1 MQEQEPSSS
10 PTNNDLADAGNNFVV
25 DTHTAD
31 SPIRHTLDGEE
42 TICFVHFF
50 AASIN

>member
-10 PTNNDLADAGNNFVV
+10 PTNNNLADAGNNSVV

-31 SPIRHTLDGEE
+31 SLILHTLDGEE
-42 TICFVHFF
+42 IICFVHFS
-50 AASIN
+50 ATSIN